1 MRLHRTTRRRRRLH
15 AQLHPSTQHTFE
27 AFVHHH
33 RQHLR
38 LCLPLAVIAAYNIY
52 IYDSYARQHTHHT
65 HISYM
70 HAGGIADYNST
81 PSRFVYVVNCVWTM
95 QYRRFVKIHWQSA
108 SERNTI
114 DLCPPYIKH
123 TQYTHIAH
131 THTTKT
137 TTTRATTSAVLPVA
151 CIRVLRTLRTSR
163 AVCQPV
169 TLHGPSVSSV
179 SSVGRHIFF
188 FVCCFVVIPH
198 THTQPHT
205 ETVKSEKSIRLS
217 RNSRDRC

>member
-33 RQHLR
+33 HQHLR

-95 QYRRFVKIHWQSA
+95 QYRRFVKIHWQSV

-131 THTTKT
+131 THNEDDDDDSHHY
-137 TTTRATTSAVLPVA
+137 RGAARCLYSCIAYTSYKSRRLPA
-151 CIRVLRTLRTSR
+151 RYIARSLCQFGQFSR
-163 AVCQPV
+163 QTYFFLYA
-169 TLHGPSVSSV
+169 VSS
-179 SSVGRHIFF
+179 SF
-188 FVCCFVVIPH
+188 H
-198 THTQPHT
+198 THTVTHRD
-205 ETVKSEKSIRLS
+205 SEE
-217 RNSRDRC
+217 